1 MAIGL
6 GKFDCGT
13 VIGQGIGPLFEQIA
27 DDVQMAAFGRK
38 GQRAMFAGA
47 DGYPLIDEEANHLQA
62 SIARGH
68 EQGAALLRVQRHAA
82 VRQVAQYGL
91 LAFGCGNDRH
101 GAIPRQQVGAMPV
114 KETQHLEM
122 AVLRRHAGGI
132 FAFGADIAASQD
144 ELAHHIEMALFRSEP
159 EGAAVFDSWVGA
171 LIEQP
176 EHHREMALLR
186 RQAKGFLI
194 ACGDVGSSVHQR
206 AHGAQVAVGGR
217 ACQCV
222 VELLVQNFTKAGLN
236 AVIACGG
243 PARDKAPMAAPDVW
257 LTKLLSGP

>member
-1 MAIGL
+1 M
-6 GKFDCGT
+6 
-13 VIGQGIGPLFEQIA
+13 
-27 DDVQMAAFGRK
+27 
-38 GQRAMFAGA
+38 
-47 DGYPLIDEEANHLQA
+47 
-62 SIARGH
+62 S
-68 EQGAALLRVQRHAA
+68 
-82 VRQVAQYGL
+82 
-91 LAFGCGNDRH
+91 
-101 GAIPRQQVGAMPV
+101 V

-122 AVLRRHAGGI
+122 AVLRRHAGGV
-132 FAFGADIAASQD
+132 FAFGADIAAPQD
-144 ELAHHIEMALFRSEP
+144 ELAHHVEMTLFGGEP
-159 EGAAVFDSWVGA
+159 EGAAVFDKRVGA

-194 ACGDVGSSVHQR
+194 ARGDVGSGVYQR

-222 VELLVQNFTKAGLN
+222 IESFVQNFTKAGLN
-236 AVIACGG
+236 EVIACGG